1 MTDRFYCCF
10 FTTGWFPPVIKSKQ
24 PRDRKSRN
32 IYIFCT
38 WLTVFAVWFRTLM
51 FRCVNLA
58 LCKCEFASYLT
69 SRERKMA
76 AFSFSSLAGN
86 LLEGRRTCG
95 NRAKPLGKFREVSVR
110 FPRVSAPPLFCRSF
124 FLLPFKRF
132 FFVSFSFFG
141 MWVGWITCRVCG
153 WLSKKSDIAL
163 TGRHSTTS
171 ASNLAV
177 TTAPWE

>member
-1 MTDRFYCCF
+1 M
-10 FTTGWFPPVIKSKQ
+10 IKSKQ

-110 FPRVSAPPLFCRSF
+110 FPRVSAPPPLFSSC
-124 FLLPFKRF
+124 LLRDF
-132 FFVSFSFFG
+132 FFHLF
-141 MWVGWITCRVCG
+141 WDVGWLDYMSRLRVAFEKIG
-153 WLSKKSDIAL
+153 YRTHRTTLNHIRFQFGGHD
-163 TGRHSTTS
+163 ST
-171 ASNLAV
+171 LGMRK
-177 TTAPWE
+177 

>member
-1 MTDRFYCCF
+1 M
-10 FTTGWFPPVIKSKQ
+10 IKSKQ

-38 WLTVFAVWFRTLM
+38 WLTVFAVWFTALM

-110 FPRVSAPPLFCRSF
+110 FPRVSAPPPLFSSC
-124 FLLPFKRF
+124 LLRDF
-132 FFVSFSFFG
+132 FFHLF
-141 MWVGWITCRVCG
+141 WDVGWLDYMSRLRVAFEKIG
-153 WLSKKSDIAL
+153 YRTHRTTLNHIRFQFGGHD
-163 TGRHSTTS
+163 ST
-171 ASNLAV
+171 LGMRK
-177 TTAPWE
+177 